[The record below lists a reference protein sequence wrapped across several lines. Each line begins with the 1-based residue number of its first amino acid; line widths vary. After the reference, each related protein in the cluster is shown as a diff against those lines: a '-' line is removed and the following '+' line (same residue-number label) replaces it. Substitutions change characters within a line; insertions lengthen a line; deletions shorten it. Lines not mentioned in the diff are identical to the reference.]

1 MVRQSA
7 DKVVKIVQAAVEGEE
22 LAFTAEDMGERGEE
36 GDEEME
42 GERAAGGGGGGGGG
56 GSSVERTLGGDIALE
71 GADLALDGDEDEDED
86 EDMDKDDSNLNRA
99 KPAAGLQLLPP
110 SRPERDASTFS
121 LFSGKAPSSPA
132 PSLDLSRRSEDSG
145 SMRSTSD
152 VDFFEEGKSSEVS
165 LSTNQPMPPYHTA
178 GDARSQQ
185 KHLLRAVAW
194 QHLDFQAIES
204 TGNHLPAAVF
214 SRFHC

>member
-1 MVRQSA
+1 MRRW
-7 DKVVKIVQAAVEGEE
+7 KE
-22 LAFTAEDMGERGEE
+22 
-36 GDEEME
+36 
-42 GERAAGGGGGGGGG
+42 ERAAGGGGGGGGG

-71 GADLALDGDEDEDED
+71 GADLALEGDEDEDED

-132 PSLDLSRRSEDSG
+132 PSLDLSRRSEGTAAACDPLQMWIS
-145 SMRSTSD
+145 SRK
-152 VDFFEEGKSSEVS
+152 GKAAKSAS
-165 LSTNQPMPPYHTA
+165 LRISLCLHITLPGMLGA
-178 GDARSQQ
+178 QQ

-204 TGNHLPAAVF
+204 KGNHLPAAVF